1 MKLSVKTQNR
11 RGGNPIWKE
20 NVGYG
25 VIFIGGNQDTYISVD
40 AFEGFGTSYKE
51 RDEPLIRIQGK
62 LNEALFIGTFTEL
75 ETKLKN
81 G

>member
-1 MKLSVKTQNR
+1 MKLSVKTRNR

-25 VIFIGGNQDTYISVD
+25 VIFLNDKNEKYISVD

-51 RDEPLIRIQGK
+51 REEPLIRIQGE
-62 LNEALFIGTFTEL
+62 LNELIFVGTFAEL
-75 ETKLKN
+75 ETKLKQ
-81 G
+81 

>member
-25 VIFIGGNQDTYISVD
+25 AIFLGYSQDKYISID
-40 AFEGFGTSYKE
+40 AFEGYDTSYKE
-51 RDEPLIRIQGK
+51 RDEPQIRIQGES
-62 LNEALFIGTFTEL
+62 NEALFIGTFAEL